1 MIVAI
6 FFLRYFNSNASP
18 TVLMLPTIFL
28 MLPGSY
34 TVRNAFAMFFG
45 SFQGETQTSYS
56 SDITFIGLAT
66 AIGMCAQSGSSGA
79 VV

>member
-6 FFLRYFNSNASP
+6 FFMRYVSKDASP

-45 SFQGETQTSYS
+45 GNYMGESQVTFSTQ
-56 SDITFIGLAT
+56 ITLIGLST
-66 AIGMCAQSGSSGA
+66 SIGT
-79 VV
+79 